1 MLWLHVLAGPVFAV
15 GLAVSAVLW
24 ADGCRFVRD
33 DAMWL
38 RRGGG
43 YFVRRERASATG
55 AHAGIGL
62 PPADRLDAGQ
72 KLFFWVIVT
81 LGFLAVAS
89 MMFQTV
95 PWFGQRGQARLL
107 AIHKYSALGLLLA
120 VILHTYVV
128 LLAKPG
134 TWRAM
139 LSGTA
144 SADWARRHHPLW
156 WSRVGAESERKDD
169 S

>member
-24 ADGCRFVRD
+24 ADGCQFVRD
-33 DAMWL
+33 DPAWL
-38 RRGGG
+38 RRGGA
-43 YFVRRERASATG
+43 YFVRRAAKSRAEAD
-55 AHAGIGL
+55 AGMTP

-72 KLFFWVIVT
+72 KLFFWIIVT

-107 AIHKYSALGLLLA
+107 AIHKYSALGLLIA

-139 LSGTA
+139 VSGTV
-144 SADWARRHHPLW
+144 SAEWARRHHPSW
-156 WSRVGAESERKDD
+156 WSRVSKESERKDD